1 MMEGIKHSKPGAR
14 AGWIAPDGKF
24 YPCAWYQ
31 HESLGQNLMLQFG
44 YDSVERWEQDWLRL
58 KYDPTTRAAPFIE
71 RGSMDDADAYSVTQA
86 QFNTLHD
93 ILTAFL
99 LGGIEA
105 GNLKAFIQRARVREA
120 RR

>member
-1 MMEGIKHSKPGAR
+1 MEGIKHSKPAAR

-31 HESLGQNLMLQFG
+31 HESLGQNLMVQFG
-44 YDSVERWEQDWLRL
+44 YNTIERWEQDWLRL
-58 KYDPTTRAAPFIE
+58 KYDPATRAAPFIE
-71 RGSMDDADAYSVTQA
+71 RTGFDAYSVTQA

-93 ILTAFL
+93 IFTAFL
-99 LGGIEA
+99 LGGIDVA
-105 GNLKAFIQRARVREA
+105 NLKEYIQRARVRET

>member
-1 MMEGIKHSKPGAR
+1 
-14 AGWIAPDGKF
+14 
-24 YPCAWYQ
+24 
-31 HESLGQNLMLQFG
+31 MLQFG
-44 YDSVERWEQDWLRL
+44 YDSVERWEREWLRL

-71 RGSMDDADAYSVTQA
+71 RGGMDDDDAYSVTQS

-93 ILTAFL
+93 VLTAFL

-105 GNLKAFIQRARVREA
+105 GALKTFIQRARVREG